1 MAVKLKIS
9 NFEFQTPQLSQWKQ
23 TVLLI
28 ARPKLNLTGIPVSV
42 YVYVSMLVFVV
53 HGFIFCLYYVGMLL
67 CWNDVIQPGSDDAVE
82 EGVHHKHHKAT
93 RYWQPGNLD

>member
-1 MAVKLKIS
+1 M
-9 NFEFQTPQLSQWKQ
+9 
-23 TVLLI
+23 
-28 ARPKLNLTGIPVSV
+28 
-42 YVYVSMLVFVV
+42 YVDVNVSMLVLTV
-53 HGFIFCLYYVGMLL
+53 HGFIFCLYNVGMLL